1 MQQAPTKAFSADE
14 VNTSLVNELYS
25 ILKVLP
31 MEVPSGSQDIYGLD
45 TSISF
50 KTDKFWW
57 RNGGPQGC
65 GGGGST
71 VHPTKEQKLKFKRAV
86 AIVNE
91 LVGKED

>member
-1 MQQAPTKAFSADE
+1 
-14 VNTSLVNELYS
+14 
-25 ILKVLP
+25 

-57 RNGGPQGC
+57 RNGAPEGC
-65 GGGGST
+65 GGGAST

-91 LVGKED
+91 LVGKEG